1 MYRTRETNPH
11 FLPFQPQN
19 QPQPPESV
27 TNPNP
32 RILPLQPQN
41 RRQPPES
48 VTNPNPHTL
57 PSQPQNQLQP
67 PESVT
72 NPHFLQLQPPHQQP
86 QPPRSQLHPSLEVPA
101 QPQAWPLSGPSIE
114 LAPQT
119 RPKRQSKRS
128 RAQHGAG
135 LLSDPTRSHLD
146 SDPHSPR
153 HSQPRPQRQPRHPEL
168 LAGASRTPPV
178 HVGHSAVPQ
187 QQQSS
192 VQRIPPPRKT
202 KPFTWCIAILCA
214 IFWII
219 IILVGLIVLII
230 YLLYHPK
237 SPKFDVAGATLNAA
251 YLDMGF
257 LLNADVTFLANFTN
271 PNKKV
276 NVNFKHIII
285 NLYFDGIPIA
295 TRYIDHFHVRRAQ
308 YHLANVHM
316 VTSQVR
322 LSPVHSQKL
331 KKQIESGKVKFDIQ
345 GLFKAKSKLG
355 NVLKY
360 SYSLYGHCSIV
371 MTGPPNGVLVAKTCS
386 AKR

>member
-1 MYRTRETNPH
+1 MSHELAVVY
-11 FLPFQPQN
+11 
-19 QPQPPESV
+19 SG
-27 TNPNP
+27 
-32 RILPLQPQN
+32 
-41 RRQPPES
+41 
-48 VTNPNPHTL
+48 
-57 PSQPQNQLQP
+57 
-67 PESVT
+67 
-72 NPHFLQLQPPHQQP
+72 
-86 QPPRSQLHPSLEVPA
+86 
-101 QPQAWPLSGPSIE
+101 PQARPPSGPTFE
-114 LAPQT
+114 LAPQPQT
-119 RPKRQSKRS
+119 RPKRQKRPK
-128 RAQHGAG
+128 AQHGAG
-135 LLSDPTRSHLD
+135 LLSDPTRSHLGPD
-146 SDPHSPR
+146 LHTPL
-153 HSQPRPQRQPRHPEL
+153 SQPRPQRQPRDTQL
-168 LAGASRTPPV
+168 SVGASPTQPNQPPPRL
-178 HVGHSAVPQ
+178 GHPAGPQ
-187 QQQSS
+187 HQQSS

-230 YLLYHPK
+230 YLAYHPK

-251 YLDMGF
+251 YLDMGY
-257 LLNADVTFLANFTN
+257 LLNADITFLANFTN

-295 TRYIDHFHVRRAQ
+295 TRYIDHFHVRRQQ
-308 YHLANVHM
+308 YHLASVHM

-331 KKQIESGKVKFDIQ
+331 KKQIASGKVQFDIK

-371 MTGPPNGVLVAKTCS
+371 LTGPPTGVLVAKTCYT
-386 AKR
+386 KR

>member
-11 FLPFQPQN
+11 FLPLQPQN

-27 TNPNP
+27 TSPNPN
-32 RILPLQPQN
+32 ILPLQP
-41 RRQPPES
+41 E
-48 VTNPNPHTL
+48 
-57 PSQPQNQLQP
+57 NQLQP
-67 PESVT
+67 SDLVT
-72 NPHFLQLQPPHQQP
+72 NPHFLPLQPPHHQP
-86 QPPRSQLHPSLEVPA
+86 QPPRSQLYPRLEPPA

-114 LAPQT
+114 LAPPT

-128 RAQHGAG
+128 KAPQGAG
-135 LLSDPTRSHLD
+135 LLSDPTRSQLGN
-146 SDPHSPR
+146 DPRSPTL
-153 HSQPRPQRQPRHPEL
+153 SQQRRQPRETAL
-168 LAGASRTPPV
+168 F
-178 HVGHSAVPQ
+178 VGPSPTQ

-214 IFWII
+214 IFWVI

-251 YLDMGF
+251 YLDMGY
-257 LLNADVTFLANFTN
+257 LLNADVTILANFTN

-285 NLYFDGIPIA
+285 NLSFDGIPIA
-295 TRYIDHFHVRRAQ
+295 TRYIDHFHVRKAQ
-308 YHLANVHM
+308 YHLANIHL

-331 KKQIESGKVKFDIQ
+331 KKQIESGKVKFDIK

-371 MTGPPNGVLVAKTCS
+371 MTGPPNGVLRAKTCGT
-386 AKR
+386 KR